1 LPGLE
6 KGRVVMI
13 EIYVGRM
20 PIYTPSL
27 DVFGFKLLYRV
38 KDNTKILIQESE
50 KATSE
55 IIFNTFI
62 EIGLEKIA
70 EDKLAFITIDN
81 SYLTEKL
88 PLPFPKEQI
97 VLVIPKWVPMN
108 NQTIAAIKRLKA
120 ERYWL
125 CLEDR
130 LGENIPEDV
139 CNLVNIIKID
149 IQEMKTQVLHERVDF
164 YRTTSARLMASK
176 VQSQEDFEI
185 CKDIGFN
192 YYEGYFLAKPRIV
205 LGRRLPTNRFSL
217 LKLLSCLF
225 DPEADMGEL
234 EELIRQDISLSYRL
248 LRMVNSAYY
257 ALDTKVESIR
267 HALVI
272 LGLKQIREWL
282 TILAMADVNDR
293 STTLMTTA
301 MIRGKMCELLAVS
314 AGFKQEDR
322 FFTVGLLSIL
332 DAIMD
337 LSMEEVLQNLPLL
350 DDMNQALLTQT
361 GPMGYVLSCVLAY
374 ENGEWNKVDLLKTNP
389 VDLRDAY
396 LRAISWASETSRK
409 IHI

>member
-1 LPGLE
+1 
-6 KGRVVMI
+6 MI

>member
-1 LPGLE
+1 
-6 KGRVVMI
+6 MI

-27 DVFGFKLLYRV
+27 DVFGFKLLYRI

-70 EDKLAFITIDN
+70 EDKLAFITIDQ

-108 NQTIAAIKRLKA
+108 DQTIAAIKRLKA

-149 IQEMKTQVLHERVDF
+149 IQEIKPQYLHERVDYF
-164 YRTTSARLMASK
+164 RTTSARLMASK

-185 CKDIGFN
+185 CKNIGFN
-192 YYEGYFLAKPRIV
+192 YYEGSFLAKPRIV

-225 DPEADMGEL
+225 DPEADMREL

-314 AGFKQEDR
+314 AGYKQEDR

-332 DAIMD
+332 DAILD

-350 DDMNQALLTQT
+350 DDMNQALLNHS
-361 GPMGYVLSCVLAY
+361 GPMGFVLSCVLAY

-389 VDLRDAY
+389 DDLRDAY